1 MSSRKLLHTF
11 LLLTLPQKLTYVS
24 VLMSIIIAAS
34 SLTATT
40 PYLIDFTRAATAA
53 AEMFKLI
60 DRESLID
67 PLDQSGESPG
77 AVTGDIDFENVT
89 FCYPMRP
96 NTTVL
101 DNYSLKFPAG
111 KTTALVGASGSG
123 KSTIVGLLER
133 WYNPASGSIKLDG
146 KSIQTLNLKWLRQQ
160 VRLVQQEPVLF
171 SGSVY
176 DNIVNGL
183 AGTSWEHE
191 PQEAKLAR
199 VQEAAKIAFAHDF
212 ITDLPNGY
220 DTVIGERGGLLSGG
234 QKQRVAIAR
243 SIISQPRILLLDEA
257 TSALDPHAEQI
268 VQQALDNVS
277 QGRTTITIAHKLA
290 TVRNADNIVVMQQ
303 GCIIEQGTYDSLLDM
318 DGAFSRLVKAQDL
331 AAADDSSDTSTETD
345 NTDEQGG
352 ITVQLSK
359 TLTRRSSTTHI
370 ETDRG
375 VEKYNYDNWKHLGF
389 LSTVWRLVL
398 SAPELR
404 WYYVA
409 LISACFAAGML
420 PPRPTRL
427 DFLNRTYVDLWY
439 VAAAYPG
446 QSILMSRFI
455 EVFQYTGSEMQ
466 KRGNFFA
473 SMFLVLAIG
482 ACVVYFVMGWCSN
495 TIATVRPLEEVSRYM
510 LTAERQLI

>member
-1 MSSRKLLHTF
+1 
-11 LLLTLPQKLTYVS
+11 
-24 VLMSIIIAAS
+24 MSIIIAAS

-60 DRESLID
+60 DRKSLID
-67 PLDQSGESPG
+67 PLELSGECPED
-77 AVTGDIDFENVT
+77 VNGDIDFENVT
-89 FCYPMRP
+89 FSYPMRP
-96 NTTVL
+96 NITVL
-101 DNYSLKFPAG
+101 DNYSLRFPAG

-146 KSIQTLNLKWLRQQ
+146 KPIHTLNLKWLRQQ

-183 AGTSWEHE
+183 AGTLWEHE
-191 PQEAKLAR
+191 PREAKMAR
-199 VQEAAKIAFAHDF
+199 VQEAAKTAFAHEF
-212 ITDLPNGY
+212 ITDLPSGY

-257 TSALDPHAEQI
+257 TSALDPHAEQV

-277 QGRTTITIAHKLA
+277 HARTTITIAHKLA
-290 TVRNADNIVVMQQ
+290 TIRNADNIVVMQQ
-303 GCIIEQGTYDSLLDM
+303 GRIIEQVTYDSLLSV

-331 AAADDSSDTSTETD
+331 AAVDDSSETSTETD
-345 NTDEQGG
+345 NTEEQDS
-352 ITVQLSK
+352 TSVQLSK
-359 TLTRRSSTTHI
+359 TLTRRSSTTH
-370 ETDRG
+370 TQTVRD

-389 LSTVWRLVL
+389 LSVVWRLVL

-409 LISACFAAGML
+409 LISVCFASGKL

-427 DFLNRTYVDLWY
+427 
-439 VAAAYPG
+439 
-446 QSILMSRFI
+446 
-455 EVFQYTGSEMQ
+455 
-466 KRGNFFA
+466 NFE
-473 SMFLVLAIG
+473 
-482 ACVVYFVMGWCSN
+482 Y
-495 TIATVRPLEEVSRYM
+495 
-510 LTAERQLI
+510 

>member
-1 MSSRKLLHTF
+1 MSSRMLPVSTPYTPHE
-11 LLLTLPQKLTYVS
+11 LTCAS

-67 PLDQSGESPG
+67 PLDESGECPG
-77 AVTGDIDFENVT
+77 TVIGDIEFENVT

-101 DNYSLKFPAG
+101 DNYSLSFPARR
-111 KTTALVGASGSG
+111 TTALVGASGSG

-146 KSIQTLNLKWLRQQ
+146 KPIDTLNLKWLRQQ

-191 PQEAKLAR
+191 AREAKLAR

-212 ITDLPNGY
+212 ITNLPDGY

-257 TSALDPHAEQI
+257 TSALDPHAEQV

-290 TVRNADNIVVMQQ
+290 TIRNADNIVVMQQ
-303 GCIIEQGTYDSLLDM
+303 GRIIEQGTYDSLLAL

-331 AAADDSSDTSTETD
+331 APIDDCSDTSADTD
-345 NTDEQGG
+345 NTDEQDD
-352 ITVQLSK
+352 TPVQLAK
-359 TLTRRSSTTHI
+359 TLTRPLSITHTQ
-370 ETDRG
+370 TDRN
-375 VEKYNYDNWKHLGF
+375 VERYNYDNWRHVGF

-409 LISACFAAGML
+409 LISSCFAAGRL
-420 PPRPTRL
+420 RLLSKPTQ
-427 DFLNRTYVDLWY
+427 N
-439 VAAAYPG
+439 
-446 QSILMSRFI
+446 
-455 EVFQYTGSEMQ
+455 
-466 KRGNFFA
+466 
-473 SMFLVLAIG
+473 
-482 ACVVYFVMGWCSN
+482 
-495 TIATVRPLEEVSRYM
+495 
-510 LTAERQLI
+510 

>member
-1 MSSRKLLHTF
+1 
-11 LLLTLPQKLTYVS
+11 
-24 VLMSIIIAAS
+24 MSIIIAAS

-60 DRESLID
+60 DRKSLID
-67 PLDQSGESPG
+67 PLDQSGDCPEDV
-77 AVTGDIDFENVT
+77 AGDIDFENVT

-96 NTTVL
+96 NITVL
-101 DNYSLKFPAG
+101 DNYSLRFPAG

-146 KSIQTLNLKWLRQQ
+146 QPIHTLNLKWLRQQ

-171 SGSVY
+171 SGTVY

-191 PQEAKLAR
+191 PREAKMAR
-199 VQEAAKIAFAHDF
+199 VKEAAKIAFAHDF
-212 ITDLPNGY
+212 ITSLPNGY

-257 TSALDPHAEQI
+257 TSALDPHAEQV

-277 QGRTTITIAHKLA
+277 HGRTTITIAHKLA
-290 TVRNADNIVVMQQ
+290 TIRNADNIVVMQQ
-303 GCIIEQGTYDSLLDM
+303 GRIIEQGTYDSLLAL
-318 DGAFSRLVKAQDL
+318 DGAFSRLVKSQDL
-331 AAADDSSDTSTETD
+331 AAVDDSSETSTETD
-345 NTDEQGG
+345 NTDEQDD
-352 ITVQLSK
+352 TSVQLSK
-359 TLTRRSSTTHI
+359 TLTRRSTITR
-370 ETDRG
+370 TQTGYD
-375 VEKYNYDNWKHLGF
+375 VERYSYDNWKHLGF

-409 LISACFAAGML
+409 LILVCFAAGKL
-420 PPRPTRL
+420 PPRPTRI
-427 DFLNRTYVDLWY
+427 DFEY
-439 VAAAYPG
+439 
-446 QSILMSRFI
+446 
-455 EVFQYTGSEMQ
+455 
-466 KRGNFFA
+466 
-473 SMFLVLAIG
+473 
-482 ACVVYFVMGWCSN
+482 
-495 TIATVRPLEEVSRYM
+495 
-510 LTAERQLI
+510 